1 MELSREEIRDIGI
14 ATAQHVLEGLHRY
27 TVDYVPPSSIQ
38 QGLRDSMIEERTA
51 NDWYHR
57 RAKMAGQ
64 LGDKTTADLYIHI
77 AGEEEQHWKEFGS
90 RLNAIAERKPLP
102 LPLETVIDT
111 P

>member
-38 QGLRDSMIEERTA
+38 QGLRDSMVEERTA

-57 RAKMAGQ
+57 RSKMAAQ

-77 AGEEEQHWKEFGS
+77 AGEEEQHWKEFGT
-90 RLNAIAERKPLP
+90 RLAAISGRAPLP
-102 LPLETVIDT
+102 IEKPKVEVKS
-111 P
+111 